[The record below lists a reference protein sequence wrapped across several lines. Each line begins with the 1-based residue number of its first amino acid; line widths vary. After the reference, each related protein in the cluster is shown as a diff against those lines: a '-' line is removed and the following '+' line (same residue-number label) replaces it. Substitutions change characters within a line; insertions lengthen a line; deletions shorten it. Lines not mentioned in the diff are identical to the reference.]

1 MNRQILLIL
10 ICLRREK
17 RALPMRAASL
27 GANAIVLS
35 AFDDNLEYGPPSLF
49 SVDGGPK
56 LEETD
61 TVYSGMVN
69 KHRV

>member
-1 MNRQILLIL
+1 
-10 ICLRREK
+10 
-17 RALPMRAASL
+17 MRAASL